1 MSFKANTVNRDQCSL
16 MGNPISSKIKKYK
29 KRAFMLTKTI
39 SKTICLCLT
48 AFLLIQAFFIVPT
61 AVSFAED
68 GAVTY
73 ESGGVTLTGSSSDDH
88 YYEVNIPEEI
98 DGLPVTAID
107 ASAFKDNCNITS
119 VTDPPSVYVPVKS
132 KKSSKSSSKSSK
144 KKKSSSSKSTS
155 DEGYFLDSD
164 KEHF

>member
-1 MSFKANTVNRDQCSL
+1 
-16 MGNPISSKIKKYK
+16 
-29 KRAFMLTKTI
+29 MLTKTI

-73 ESGGVTLTGSSSDDH
+73 ESGGVTLTGTSDGESVTITGSSSDDH